1 LAEWARTSGR
11 RVAPLT
17 IRQSMRFG
25 AMAVNGFV
33 IEPVRVAAT
42 LVA

>member
-1 LAEWARTSGR
+1 MGADFRTACS
-11 RVAPLT
+11 PLT